1 MSYKEKKII
10 VSLVTGLL
18 ILATYCIYTLNKIQL
33 GTAALDDLKFW
44 ATTILIFIGIG
55 VVSLIIIL
63 IVFHILL
70 SVTIA
75 VKEEIQNGEY
85 DDKKIA
91 KTLELDMVEDEMEKL
106 IGLKAMRIS
115 FAVVG
120 IGFIA
125 ALVSLV
131 LNYSPAVMLNIMF
144 FSFGIGSMIE
154 GFTQLYFYRRGG
166 QKWLRRL
173 R

>member
-1 MSYKEKKII
+1 MSYKEKKTI

-55 VVSLIIIL
+55 FVALIIIL

-91 KTLELDMVEDEMEKL
+91 KTLELDLVEDEMEKL

-154 GFTQLYFYRRGG
+154 GFTQLYFYRRGVRNG
-166 QKWLRRL
+166 
-173 R
+173 

>member
-1 MSYKEKKII
+1 VSYKEKKTI

-154 GFTQLYFYRRGG
+154 GFTQLYFYRRGVRNG
-166 QKWLRRL
+166 
-173 R
+173 

>member
-1 MSYKEKKII
+1 MSYKEKKTI

-55 VVSLIIIL
+55 FVALIIIL

-154 GFTQLYFYRRGG
+154 GFTQLYFYRRGVRNG
-166 QKWLRRL
+166 
-173 R
+173 

>member
-1 MSYKEKKII
+1 VSYKEKKTI

-55 VVSLIIIL
+55 FVALIIIL

-154 GFTQLYFYRRGG
+154 GFTQLYFYRRGVRNG
-166 QKWLRRL
+166 
-173 R
+173 

>member
-154 GFTQLYFYRRGG
+154 GFTQLYFYRRGVRNG
-166 QKWLRRL
+166 
-173 R
+173 

>member
-55 VVSLIIIL
+55 FVALIIIL

-75 VKEEIQNGEY
+75 VKEEIQNREY

-154 GFTQLYFYRRGG
+154 GFTQLYFYRRGVRNG
-166 QKWLRRL
+166 
-173 R
+173 

>member
-91 KTLELDMVEDEMEKL
+91 KTLELDLVEDEMEKL

-154 GFTQLYFYRRGG
+154 GFTQLYFYRRGVRNG
-166 QKWLRRL
+166 
-173 R
+173 

>member
-1 MSYKEKKII
+1 MSYKEKKTI

-55 VVSLIIIL
+55 VVALIIIL

-91 KTLELDMVEDEMEKL
+91 KTLELDMVEDEMDKL

-115 FAVVG
+115 LAVVG

-131 LNYSPAVMLNIMF
+131 LNYSPAVMLNILF

-154 GFTQLYFYRRGG
+154 GFTQLYFYRRGVRNG
-166 QKWLRRL
+166 
-173 R
+173 

>member
-1 MSYKEKKII
+1 MSYKEKKTI

-55 VVSLIIIL
+55 VVALIIIL

-154 GFTQLYFYRRGG
+154 GFTQLYFYRRGVRNG
-166 QKWLRRL
+166 
-173 R
+173 

>member
-1 MSYKEKKII
+1 MSYKEKKTI

-55 VVSLIIIL
+55 VVALITIL

-91 KTLELDMVEDEMEKL
+91 KTLELDMVEDEMDKL

-115 FAVVG
+115 LAVVG

-131 LNYSPAVMLNIMF
+131 LNYSPAVMLNILF

-154 GFTQLYFYRRGG
+154 GFTQLYFYRRGVRNG
-166 QKWLRRL
+166 
-173 R
+173 

>member
-1 MSYKEKKII
+1 VPTVSYKEKKTI

-55 VVSLIIIL
+55 VVALITIL

-91 KTLELDMVEDEMEKL
+91 KTLELDMVEDEMDKL

-115 FAVVG
+115 LAVVG

-131 LNYSPAVMLNIMF
+131 LNYSPAVMLNILF

-154 GFTQLYFYRRGG
+154 GFTQLYFYRRGVRNG
-166 QKWLRRL
+166 
-173 R
+173 

>member
-1 MSYKEKKII
+1 VSYKEKKTI

-55 VVSLIIIL
+55 VVALIIIL

-91 KTLELDMVEDEMEKL
+91 KTLELDMVEDEMDKL

-115 FAVVG
+115 LAVVG

-131 LNYSPAVMLNIMF
+131 LNYSPAVMLNILF

-154 GFTQLYFYRRGG
+154 GFTQLYFYRRGVRNG
-166 QKWLRRL
+166 
-173 R
+173 

>member
-75 VKEEIQNGEY
+75 VKEEIQNREY

-154 GFTQLYFYRRGG
+154 GFTQLYFYRRGVRNG
-166 QKWLRRL
+166 
-173 R
+173 